1 MPISSCSAYVSVSLM
16 LDHQYR
22 RLRSQGILA
31 ITLYFKPFPMICT
44 FVAPAPLGSPAPILP
59 GACAHNFPHYRYP
72 TRPNFCNPK
81 FTAQLSSPFP
91 QTDAFVVPQIA
102 FPSTSTS
109 DVRPELLGALLW
121 SVALYLGFSQTTRW
135 SDKVRHFLA
144 STLETAKVPT
154 EVSEFIADII
164 HTIPF
169 LFGGL
174 GLDASL
180 RVAGG
185 GSTIWGIATGTS
197 ALFYAGSY
205 ELARQSISRSRVS
218 TEDANS
224 YSAFIKF
231 ADRKL
236 QPRGMCHLLD
246 VRNAIKADPTV
257 WPQLRSLSD
266 VTLHRFVR
274 NRFPK
279 ARRSPNGF
287 YRGLSIRQVSN
298 GGKDSES

>member
-1 MPISSCSAYVSVSLM
+1 MM
-16 LDHQYR
+16 
-22 RLRSQGILA
+22 
-31 ITLYFKPFPMICT
+31 CT
-44 FVAPAPLGSPAPILP
+44 FVAPALLRLPVFILP
-59 GACAHNFPHYRYP
+59 GAHVHNFAHYWCS

-91 QTDAFVVPQIA
+91 QTDSFAVPQLA

-135 SDKVRHFLA
+135 SDAVRQFLS
-144 STLETAKVPT
+144 STLENAKVPA
-154 EVSEFIADII
+154 ELSGFIADVI

-169 LFGGL
+169 LLGGL
-174 GLDASL
+174 ALDASL

-185 GSTIWGIATGTS
+185 GSSIWGIATGTS
-197 ALFYAGSY
+197 ALLYSGIY
-205 ELARQSISRSRVS
+205 ELARQSISRSQVS
-218 TEDANS
+218 AEDANC
-224 YSAFIKF
+224 YNAFITF
-231 ADRKL
+231 ADKKL

-246 VRNAIKADPTV
+246 VRNAIKADPTI

-287 YRGLSIRQVSN
+287 YRGLSLRQVSN
-298 GGKDSES
+298 GRKDSESSSR